1 MNDEKNKTNELPD
14 FDAETT
20 VAEPDLSYKNKGQ
33 VFKGG
38 LLGLFIGLAIIVPG
52 VSGAAVAIIFRLYEK
67 LLYAM
72 GNLFKKF
79 KKCVLFLLPVI
90 AGGVVG
96 LTLGFFGVKN
106 LLDLLPFAIVA
117 LFAGLM
123 FGSYPAI
130 TDQLKG
136 EKRSAG
142 RIVLFVI
149 GLLIPV
155 AISVTSV
162 VTREGVRSLENLN
175 LLHYVLFL
183 LLGYAVAITQIAPGL
198 SATAL
203 LMVFGYF
210 TPLMNSVSLAYWTS
224 NPQIFVVYGCL
235 IVGFLLGLVTFS
247 KALTKLF
254 GANKGGAYYC
264 FAGLSLGSAATMF
277 FNPEIYA
284 VYAAW
289 AIDGIV
295 VWELLLGSVLF
306 AGGLIAAYR
315 LVVVER
321 KKDAGVTKRA

>member
-1 MNDEKNKTNELPD
+1 MTDEENKINETTGSAAE
-14 FDAETT
+14 AET
-20 VAEPDLSYKNKGQ
+20 AEPDLSYKNKGQ

-79 KKCVLFLLPVI
+79 KKCTLFLLPVI

-96 LTLGFFGVKN
+96 LALGFFGVKN
-106 LLDLLPFAIVA
+106 LLALLPFAIVA

-142 RIVLFVI
+142 RIVLFAI
-149 GLLIPV
+149 GLLVPV

-162 VTREGVRSLENLN
+162 VTQEGVRSLESLTP
-175 LLHYVLFL
+175 LHYVLFL

-210 TPLMNSVSLAYWTS
+210 TPLMNSISLTYWTS
-224 NPQIFVVYGCL
+224 NPQIFIVYGCL

-254 GANKGGAYYC
+254 GVNKGAAYYC

-284 VYAAW
+284 VYSAW
-289 AIDGIV
+289 ASSGIV
-295 VWELLLGSVLF
+295 VWELILGIALF
-306 AGGLIAAYR
+306 VGGLIAAYK
-315 LVVVER
+315 LVAVER
-321 KKDAGVTKRA
+321 KKDAGETK